1 MNNLNWWEPRLYKKD
16 LKLLNEVIS
25 KNFVNEGD
33 FNSLFENKI
42 SKILKTKYVCTTTSG
57 TSALFLALKAI
68 NIKHNDE
75 VLIPNCTFIATANAV
90 RLAGAK
96 CVFIDIDPKSLNL
109 NPELIEQKITK
120 KTKAIIP
127 VHISGRACDLVA
139 IKKIA
144 NKFKLKIIEDAAEA
158 FNSNFNDKKL
168 GTIGDIGCFSLSP
181 NKIITT
187 GQGGF
192 LTTNSLKLYTKIKQL
207 KDQGRF
213 KRGSGGK
220 DLHKFEGFNFKF
232 NDIQA
237 SIGLGQLNY
246 INSRTDHQKRMYNI
260 YYDKLSKLNF
270 ISFYKFNTDMGELP
284 LWIDVKLE
292 NINKFIKYLEIFKIP
307 YRKFWL
313 PITTQKEYFEKEMYP
328 NAFDTSKNSL
338 WLPSSFNLTF
348 KQINY
353 ICKIIQKFK

>member
-1 MNNLNWWEPRLYKKD
+1 MNNLNWWEPKLFKKD
-16 LKLLNEVIS
+16 LKLLNDVIS
-25 KNFVNEGD
+25 KNFVNEGSI
-33 FNSLFENKI
+33 NSLFENKI

-57 TSALFLALKAI
+57 TTALFLALKAI
-68 NIKHNDE
+68 NIKNDDE
-75 VLIPNCTFIATANAV
+75 VIIPNCTFIATANAV

-96 CVFIDIDPKSLNL
+96 CVFVDIDPKNL
-109 NPELIEQKITK
+109 NINPALIEQKITK

-127 VHISGRACDLVA
+127 VHISGRACDLIA

-144 NKFKLKIIEDAAEA
+144 TKYKLKIIEDAAEA

-192 LTTNSLKLYTKIKQL
+192 LTTNSFKLFTKIKQL
-207 KDQGRF
+207 KDHGRF

-220 DLHKFEGFNFKF
+220 DFHKFEGFNFKF

-246 INSRTDHQKRMYNI
+246 INTRTEHQKKLYNI
-260 YYDKLSKLNF
+260 YFDKLSKLNF
-270 ISFYKFNTDMGELP
+270 ISLYKFDTKRGELP

-292 NINKFIKYLEIFKIP
+292 NINKFIKHLDSYRIP

-313 PITTQKEYFEKEMYP
+313 PITTQNEYFEKKKYP
-328 NAFDTSKNSL
+328 NTFSASKNSL
-338 WLPSSFNLTF
+338 WLPSSLNLNI

-353 ICKIIQKFK
+353 ICKIIKIF